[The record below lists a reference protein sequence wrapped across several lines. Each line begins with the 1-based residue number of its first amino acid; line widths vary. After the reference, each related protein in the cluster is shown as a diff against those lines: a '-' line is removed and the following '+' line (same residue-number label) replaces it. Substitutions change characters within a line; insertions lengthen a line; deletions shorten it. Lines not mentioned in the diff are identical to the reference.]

1 MDKKQSKLKIALK
14 LFLIFFKIGAF
25 TFGGG
30 YAMIPIIQKEIAE
43 KRKWVTDGDILDIV
57 TIAESTPGAIA
68 INTSTFVG
76 YKIAGFWGAV
86 LATFGAVLPSFL
98 IITVI
103 SYLLRNF
110 SSYRGVRYAF
120 FGIRAGIIGLMIKSL
135 VSMYKQL
142 PKGVLVYIFMAAAFI
157 LVTFTNVN
165 VIYILIGA
173 AVFGL
178 VSSLLIK
185 RRAKS

>member
-1 MDKKQSKLKIALK
+1 MKIALK

-30 YAMIPIIQKEIAE
+30 YAMIPIIQKEIVE
-43 KRKWVTDGDILDIV
+43 KRKWVTDRDILDIV

-86 LATFGAVLPSFL
+86 LATFGAVVPSFL
-98 IITVI
+98 IITAV

-110 SSYRGVRYAF
+110 SEYRGVKYAF

-142 PKGVLVYIFMAAAFI
+142 PKGVIVYVFMAATFI
-157 LVTFTNVN
+157 IATFTKVS

-173 AVFGL
+173 ATFGL
-178 VSSLLIK
+178 VSSLLVK